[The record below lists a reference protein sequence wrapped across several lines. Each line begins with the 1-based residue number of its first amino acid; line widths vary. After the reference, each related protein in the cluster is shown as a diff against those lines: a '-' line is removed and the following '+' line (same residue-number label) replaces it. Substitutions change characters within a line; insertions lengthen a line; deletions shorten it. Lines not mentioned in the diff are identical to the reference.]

1 MKALVGLKFEYAGF
15 VRPFFGMHH
24 EKHIPQKKLD
34 YVTKLHALFR
44 KYHKVVVVTSMNVT
58 ANQLLNIRAGLAEH
72 GCEVLFGKNS
82 LMRRAVDQLKE
93 ELPGIR
99 QLEEHLYHG
108 AGLIFTNGNFK
119 AIKDVI
125 DANCLGSAAKV
136 GAIAPCDVILQPQ
149 RTSMSPN
156 DIKIL
161 HALNI
166 QCKIFKGTIEITGEK
181 QLIWEGQK
189 VGASEANILNI
200 LGIMPFKYTLK
211 IEALYDHG
219 NMYDPSIL
227 AITEEVLGEKFRTG
241 LRNVTGL
248 ALAVGYPCAAS
259 APHLVGSAFKDI
271 AAIAIAIEHN
281 MKQIEDLQKLLSDPE
296 ALAAAA
302 KAAAAA
308 PAAAAG
314 EAPKEE
320 AKEEEAAAPL
330 DLGDM
335 FDF

>member
-1 MKALVGLKFEYAGF
+1 
-15 VRPFFGMHH
+15 
-24 EKHIPQKKLD
+24 
-34 YVTKLHALFR
+34 
-44 KYHKVVVVTSMNVT
+44 MNVT
-58 ANQLLNIRAGLAEH
+58 ASQLLNIRAGVAEL
-72 GCEVLFGKNS
+72 GAEVLVGKNS
-82 LMRRAVDQLKE
+82 LMRRAVQELKE
-93 ELPGIR
+93 EMPSLQ
-99 QLEEHLYHG
+99 QLKKHLYNG

-119 AIKDVI
+119 GIKDVI

-136 GAIAPCDVILQPQ
+136 GAIAPCDVTLYPQ

-156 DIKIL
+156 DIKML

-181 QLIWEGQK
+181 QLIWAGQR

-211 IEALYDHG
+211 IEALFDNG
-219 NMYDPSIL
+219 NMYDPCILSITDQVL
-227 AITEEVLGEKFRTG
+227 AEKFNSG
-241 LRNVTGL
+241 LRKVAGL
-248 ALAVGYPCAAS
+248 SLAVGYPCAAS
-259 APHLVGSAFKDI
+259 APHLIGGAFKDI

-302 KAAAAA
+302 KAAAASAPAGGAA
-308 PAAAAG
+308 PAAQ
-314 EAPKEE
+314 EE
-320 AKEEEAAAPL
+320 PVQEEAAAPL